1 MNKKT
6 LKVTS
11 AIGVAAILLI
21 AASAYK
27 KATPASGIEKVN
39 HVVVIYM
46 ENHSFDNLYG
56 QFEGADGLDKAKS
69 KNVIQLD
76 ALGQPYTTLPPVPRS
91 TVFPTNLPN
100 NYFNIDQ
107 YVPNDLVTPDVTHL
121 FYQEQLQINGGKM
134 NRFVQYNTTK
144 GLAMGYYD
152 TKQIPLYEL
161 AKQYT
166 LCDRFFHSAFGG
178 SFLNHQWLIAA
189 ASPVFPNAPTA
200 MIAQLDADGKL
211 IKDGSVTPD
220 GYSVN
225 TTNSVNLHPKNA
237 VLERLVPNQTHA
249 TIGDRLSE
257 KNISWVWYAG
267 GWNVA
272 DTGGMPKMFSYH
284 HQPFAYFTNY
294 AKGTAARKEHLKD
307 ESEFLIAAK
316 NGTLPAV
323 SFVKPTG
330 VENEHPGGSN
340 VKTAENHAVALINA
354 VLNGPNGKDAVV
366 ILTYDENGGFWD
378 HVAPPVIDRWGPGS
392 RVPALIISP
401 FAKKGYVDHTKY
413 ETVSILAFI
422 EKRWKLKPLTKRD
435 EHADPLSHAFDF

>member
-166 LCDRFFHSAFGG
+166 LCDRFFS
-178 SFLNHQWLIAA
+178 
-189 ASPVFPNAPTA
+189 
-200 MIAQLDADGKL
+200 
-211 IKDGSVTPD
+211 
-220 GYSVN
+220 
-225 TTNSVNLHPKNA
+225 
-237 VLERLVPNQTHA
+237 
-249 TIGDRLSE
+249 
-257 KNISWVWYAG
+257 
-267 GWNVA
+267 
-272 DTGGMPKMFSYH
+272 
-284 HQPFAYFTNY
+284 
-294 AKGTAARKEHLKD
+294 
-307 ESEFLIAAK
+307 
-316 NGTLPAV
+316 
-323 SFVKPTG
+323 
-330 VENEHPGGSN
+330 
-340 VKTAENHAVALINA
+340 
-354 VLNGPNGKDAVV
+354 
-366 ILTYDENGGFWD
+366 
-378 HVAPPVIDRWGPGS
+378 
-392 RVPALIISP
+392 
-401 FAKKGYVDHTKY
+401 
-413 ETVSILAFI
+413 
-422 EKRWKLKPLTKRD
+422 
-435 EHADPLSHAFDF
+435 